1 MLAIFSGLITLV
13 IVMEVEGWW
22 GPLIYTKLVL
32 AFFNINI
39 GLWSPFVKHAP
50 HTFGQLVKHF
60 PQTPQVVVV
69 ARPLLDWSWTWACG
83 GSAWAPTA
91 PQREPTAAETGKKG
105 KGDTWQSHWCTTRV
119 RKETGPIPSK
129 MMYRVEK
136 GRRPEVQ
143 GNLLWHC
150 WNTTLT
156 ASPSDPRKPGKKWKT
171 SACSV
176 TYFVS
181 HDEQSTDGSSVWSRT
196 HPLASGSYRL
206 VTCCSQQYSKYEQ

>member
-22 GPLIYTKLVL
+22 GPLIYTKFVL

-105 KGDTWQSHWCTTRV
+105 RGDTWQNLIGAQLELGRKQAPSHLRWCIEWR
-119 RKETGPIPSK
+119 RAEGLR
-129 MMYRVEK
+129 YRATYCGTV
-136 GRRPEVQ
+136 G
-143 GNLLWHC
+143 
-150 WNTTLT
+150 TLP
-156 ASPSDPRKPGKKWKT
+156 SPSDPRKPGKKWKT

-206 VTCCSQQYSKYEQ
+206 VTCCSRQYSKYEQ